1 VKVQAL
7 VTPDGQCIYLSRVY
21 RGATHDNAIFDR
33 SEVAQFLT
41 YQDERGR
48 IQDKP
53 IMGDLAYIVTNDQKA
68 ENGVLSR
75 NRIIVENFFARWKC
89 LLEIAGSKSRGEL
102 VRLEPIVRA
111 TIAMT
116 NWYIRRHPLR
126 RREEQA
132 EDSSDWEGGEAVG
145 RARGLEESG
154 SDVPS
159 LE

>member
-1 VKVQAL
+1 
-7 VTPDGQCIYLSRVY
+7 
-21 RGATHDNAIFDR
+21 
-33 SEVAQFLT
+33 VAQFLT
-41 YQDERGR
+41 YQDERDR
-48 IQDKP
+48 IQHKP
-53 IMGDLAYIVTNDQKA
+53 IMGDLAYTGITGTCPGSVLSHERPSGRDLTNDQKA

-75 NRIIVENFFARWKC
+75 NRTIVEDFFARWKC
-89 LLEIAGSKSRGEL
+89 LFGIPGSKYRGEL
-102 VRLEPIVRA
+102 VRLDPIVRA

-132 EDSSDWEGGEAVG
+132 EDSSDWDGGEVVG